1 MAIISI
7 QSATFLLAFAWQAP
21 AGRLGHGSGPVD
33 TYLRTGRMSPVDK
46 GVILMVART
55 RRFTHAVGSPFLE
68 CGVTCSTSLNL
79 QAFSTPQHTRV
90 LYECNRRRP
99 GIAWNTFHMPMPLS
113 GQLGR
118 PRSIQIV
125 QLAYRL
131 CSCNNMATWHW
142 GTSVLH
148 SPTITTIRG
157 ILWVYVCIRRVILR
171 RFAGVCMEI
180 QRHLTEVPSPR
191 FYLPSSNPHM
201 RDRASI

>member
-1 MAIISI
+1 MDIDRKSYSSCLEVGNYINPI
-7 QSATFLLAFAWQAP
+7 CDFLAGVCLAGTSWQAGP
-21 AGRLGHGSGPVD
+21 WLGSSR
-33 TYLRTGRMSPVDK
+33 YLFTNGADVARRQ

-68 CGVTCSTSLNL
+68 CGVTCSASLNL

-90 LYECNRRRP
+90 LCECNRRRP

-157 ILWVYVCIRRVILR
+157 ILWVHVCIRGVI
-171 RFAGVCMEI
+171 
-180 QRHLTEVPSPR
+180 P
-191 FYLPSSNPHM
+191 
-201 RDRASI
+201 